1 MSCRKL
7 SVSIAFLILIGS
19 EDVALTQNTPPPRED
34 RAAPAPA
41 SPPAFNA
48 LQGNWI
54 RPDGGYV
61 IIIRGINSIGTL
73 DATYFNPNLN
83 PGQLPFARAE
93 AALNGGTLNAFFEL
107 RAGGYAGST
116 YTLTYDPGRDQLMG
130 VYFQA
135 PAQQKFNVVFI
146 RAR

>member
-1 MSCRKL
+1 
-7 SVSIAFLILIGS
+7 
-19 EDVALTQNTPPPRED
+19 
-34 RAAPAPA
+34 
-41 SPPAFNA
+41 
-48 LQGNWI
+48 LQGNWL

-61 IIIRGINSIGTL
+61 IVIRGIDSVGKL

-93 AALNGGTLNAFFEL
+93 AALKGGTLNVFFEL

-116 YTLTYDPGRDQLMG
+116 YTLTYDPNRDQLSG

-135 PAQQKFNVVFI
+135 PAQQKFNIVFV
-146 RAR
+146 RAK

>member
-1 MSCRKL
+1 MS
-7 SVSIAFLILIGS
+7 FLVLFAS
-19 EDVALTQNTPPPRED
+19 QDAALPQNTPPTRED
-34 RAAPAPA
+34 RAVQTPPSPAEL
-41 SPPAFNA
+41 SA

-61 IIIRGINSIGTL
+61 IVIRGIDNVGKL

-93 AALNGGTLNAFFEL
+93 AALNGGRLNIFFEL

-116 YTLTYDPGRDQLMG
+116 YTLTYDPGRDQLSG

-135 PAQQKFNVVFI
+135 VAQQKFSIVFT
-146 RAR
+146 RVK